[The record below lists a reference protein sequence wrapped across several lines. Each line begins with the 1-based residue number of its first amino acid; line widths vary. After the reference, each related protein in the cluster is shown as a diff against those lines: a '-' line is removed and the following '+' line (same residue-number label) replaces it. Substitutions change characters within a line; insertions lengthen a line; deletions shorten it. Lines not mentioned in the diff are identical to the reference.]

1 MSERRLRHGKIELAL
16 HGLRVA
22 EPAPT
27 DGAVQPLLLL
37 HGLGERSP
45 EALPEEFAGWPGDVY
60 ALDFVGHG
68 ASDLPIGGGYTADA
82 VGFATA
88 APAVGYRP
96 VLMSLIIGPGQP
108 QFVEDVGQAA
118 SVVATHGAVRE
129 ALLDFQRTFAAE
141 PPGAVLDGRDIG
153 TVVCPEA
160 QVKFYLEATAEVRA
174 ERRLCELRSRGVES
188 IESSVLEEII
198 ARDVRDSRRSAA
210 PLKPAAD
217 ASRIDTTAL
226 GPDEVF
232 GQAVAIVD
240 SSLSST

>member
-1 MSERRLRHGKIELAL
+1 MPLVIAVDGPAAAGKGTLARRLAAHY
-16 HGLRVA
+16 GLRHLD
-22 EPAPT
+22 T
-27 DGAVQPLLLL
+27 GALY
-37 HGLGERSP
+37 R
-45 EALPEEFAGWPGDVY
+45 
-60 ALDFVGHG
+60 
-68 ASDLPIGGGYTADA
+68 
-82 VGFATA
+82 ATA
-88 APAVGYRP
+88 LRLLRAKGDPTREAEAAEAARKITAADLDNPALRE
-96 VLMSLIIGPGQP
+96 
-108 QFVEDVGQAA
+108 EDVGQAA
-118 SVVATHGAVRE
+118 SVVATHGAVRV
-129 ALLDFQRTFAAE
+129 ALLDYQRSFAAE

-160 QVKFYLEATAEVRA
+160 QVKLYLEATAEVRA

-232 GQAVAIVD
+232 EQAVAIVD
-240 SSLSST
+240 SRLSST

>member
-1 MSERRLRHGKIELAL
+1 MSSS
-16 HGLRVA
+16 
-22 EPAPT
+22 EPAPLVIAV
-27 DGAVQPLLLL
+27 DGPAAAGKGTLARRLAA
-37 HGLGERSP
+37 HYGLRHLDTG
-45 EALPEEFAGWPGDVY
+45 ALY
-60 ALDFVGHG
+60 R
-68 ASDLPIGGGYTADA
+68 
-82 VGFATA
+82 ATA
-88 APAVGYRP
+88 LRLLRANGDPAQESAAAVAARDITAADLDDP
-96 VLMSLIIGPGQP
+96 ALREEEL
-108 QFVEDVGQAA
+108 GQAA
-118 SVVATHGAVRE
+118 SVVATHGAVRR
-129 ALLDFQRTFAAE
+129 ALLDYQRTFAAE

-232 GQAVAIVD
+232 EQAVAIVA
-240 SSLSST
+240 SRLSST